1 MLTASY
7 DGTVQIWQDGGNSPL
22 TVCSLKNPVLDASFS
37 PSGKRILVTGSL
49 PCFYVYSL
57 VDNAFKT
64 EYDTLSVN
72 KMEKLVGG
80 RNQLHNN
87 STN

>member
-1 MLTASY
+1 MTASY
-7 DGTVQIWQDGGNSPL
+7 DGTVQVWRDGGNSPL

-37 PSGKRILVTGSL
+37 PSGDRILVTGSL
-49 PCFYVYSL
+49 PYFYVYSIANNT
-57 VDNAFKT
+57 VKT
-64 EYDTLSVN
+64 EYDTLSIN

-87 STN
+87 SMN